1 MAGSNW
7 NGMVCRSVRFSDHQ
21 IGFYKNVTMLH
32 IEITRFL
39 LIYTWESCK
48 DSLLWNLRTLKS
60 GAINRWKRF
69 TNIWL
74 MYSGLILI
82 STVLIIIFEYDHFSE
97 VLGKPLG
104 EVTVIDVLMQSLW
117 WSVATI
123 YYCWIWW
130 YNSSERLREINCYGL
145 YVGWLWVEIVYL
157 NWCVQKLHKNI
168 ESLLV
173 FDVIWQR
180 WWKQAPLRIAFFSLY
195 TGLFFD
201 LSLPSSTMLYLS
213 HLFYWC

>member
-1 MAGSNW
+1 
-7 NGMVCRSVRFSDHQ
+7 
-21 IGFYKNVTMLH
+21 MLH

-97 VLGKPLG
+97 DPGNHSKRQPL
-104 EVTVIDVLMQSLW
+104 LMWLSNHFGGQWLPLLLLDMMISREW
-117 WSVATI
+117 
-123 YYCWIWW
+123 
-130 YNSSERLREINCYGL
+130 LREINCYGL
-145 YVGWLWVEIVYL
+145 YVSSLWAKVIYPDWYFWTLHHQFRPELIFEISTDRDSRRYL
-157 NWCVQKLHKNI
+157 
-168 ESLLV
+168 
-173 FDVIWQR
+173 
-180 WWKQAPLRIAFFSLY
+180 FSLY
-195 TGLFFD
+195 QISTRYWMTKGLLLD
-201 LSLPSSTMLYLS
+201 SAYSPIEWVIDIRSEMRRKDY
-213 HLFYWC
+213 YKW

>member
-82 STVLIIIFEYDHFSE
+82 STVLIIIFEYDHCSE
-97 VLGKPLG
+97 DPGNHSKRQPL
-104 EVTVIDVLMQSLW
+104 LMLLSNHFGGQWLPLLLLDMMISREW
-117 WSVATI
+117 
-123 YYCWIWW
+123 
-130 YNSSERLREINCYGL
+130 LREINCYGL
-145 YVGWLWVEIVYL
+145 YVSSLWAKVIYPD
-157 NWCVQKLHKNI
+157 WYFWTLHHQ
-168 ESLLV
+168 S
-173 FDVIWQR
+173 D
-180 WWKQAPLRIAFFSLY
+180 
-195 TGLFFD
+195 
-201 LSLPSSTMLYLS
+201 
-213 HLFYWC
+213 